1 MQFLSKS
8 NDGEY
13 MATSNN
19 KQTSKKV
26 ASDAGK
32 ALSNPKSSQKVKEFA
47 ATALAQA
54 KPKKK

>member
-1 MQFLSKS
+1 
-8 NDGEY
+8 
-13 MATSNN
+13 MAASNN

-32 ALSNPKSSQKVKEFA
+32 ALRDPKSSAKVKEFA
-47 ATALAQA
+47 GTALAQA

>member
-1 MQFLSKS
+1 
-8 NDGEY
+8 
-13 MATSNN
+13 MADKKNP

-32 ALSNPKSSQKVKEFA
+32 ALSKGALPKKDLEFP

-54 KPKKK
+54 PMKKKPKSK